1 MVRTLRSRVTGRAL
15 ELELL
20 ITAGLLL
27 LVCLGALIAH
37 AGGVVRWSD
46 VAIGGGFVGLFLT
59 LSLALA
65 LRGWG
70 EDQVLLPVA
79 ALLAGVGLALVSFF
93 PWRLRWLKHYRYSWL
108 LLGLLLVAIAAIFGV
123 ERNGARLW
131 LNFGV

>member
-1 MVRTLRSRVTGRAL
+1 MARTLRSRVTGRAL

-27 LVCLGALIAH
+27 LVCLGALIAR
-37 AGGVVRWSD
+37 AGGVVPWDD
-46 VAIGGGFVGLFLT
+46 VVIAGGFVGLFLA

-79 ALLAGVGLALVSFF
+79 ALLAGIGLVMAR
-93 PWRLRWLKHYRYSWL
+93 RLEPDLSARY
-108 LLGLLLVAIAAIFGV
+108 GPIYGGIAAK
-123 ERNGARLW
+123 
-131 LNFGV
+131 